1 MKKLLIVIAAM
12 SLIACKQTKPS
23 TAIVQNQNFD
33 AYKENFINSLWTIYP
48 NWASSIGFHKN
59 DSLLTIPDDAQRKKE
74 IAFAESQLDSLKL
87 FNIDSLNNQNK
98 TNLNYIKPEKKIF
111 DRSDWPI
118 RKYKI
123 YNEFTKTFDKTTN
136 IEK

>member
-1 MKKLLIVIAAM
+1 MLYFFIIDLI
-12 SLIACKQTKPS
+12 
-23 TAIVQNQNFD
+23 
-33 AYKENFINSLWTIYP
+33 INI
-48 NWASSIGFHKN
+48 IFR
-59 DSLLTIPDDAQRKKE
+59 LTIDNKE
-74 IAFAESQLDSLKL
+74 KPQKIYEP
-87 FNIDSLNNQNK
+87 NYK